1 MGSGDEALQ
10 HQVQGL
16 QGLVEEG
23 LCREV
28 EKVRQLLSPSRWD
41 RGPRPA
47 TGPGGAGLLVLV
59 VPVPAHFPGQAAHLR
74 VHTMPRSSLMSPF
87 GSWGGWDGAV
97 WDPPRG
103 TGFSVAKGSSLPV
116 GLTSRAMPI
125 GPVLR
130 ELYAGVLPQ
139 LNIRGCHPE
148 MFSTLYRRASYL
160 PFALVLANDAA
171 GPDFRASHLRP
182 PILLLGLLR
191 EGAGLPCIRAHGS
204 RALGLWPRTPWVP
217 WGTRFSSPSPLSL
230 PENSSQG
237 GGGHRLGENRSP
249 LPGTGSRSLGKPV

>member
-1 MGSGDEALQ
+1 MQGGGEGQAVAEPLQVGQRAEAC
-10 HQVQGL
+10 H
-16 QGLVEEG
+16 
-23 LCREV
+23 RA
-28 EKVRQLLSPSRWD
+28 
-41 RGPRPA
+41 RGCWPFSAGGARARTLPRPGCTLA
-47 TGPGGAGLLVLV
+47 CPHHAQEFPHVPIWQLGRLGRGSVGPS
-59 VPVPAHFPGQAAHLR
+59 Q
-74 VHTMPRSSLMSPF
+74 
-87 GSWGGWDGAV
+87 
-97 WDPPRG
+97 G

-148 MFSTLYRRASYL
+148 MFSMLYRRASYL

-191 EGAGLPCIRAHGS
+191 EGVGLPCIRAHGS

>member
-28 EKVRQLLSPSRWD
+28 EKVRQLLSPFRWD

-59 VPVPAHFPGQAAHLR
+59 VPVPTHFPGQAAHLR

-97 WDPPRG
+97 WDPPRAQV
-103 TGFSVAKGSSLPV
+103 SQW
-116 GLTSRAMPI
+116 
-125 GPVLR
+125 LR
-130 ELYAGVLPQ
+130 EVHSQ
-139 LNIRGCHPE
+139 
-148 MFSTLYRRASYL
+148 
-160 PFALVLANDAA
+160 
-171 GPDFRASHLRP
+171 
-182 PILLLGLLR
+182 
-191 EGAGLPCIRAHGS
+191 
-204 RALGLWPRTPWVP
+204 
-217 WGTRFSSPSPLSL
+217 WG
-230 PENSSQG
+230 
-237 GGGHRLGENRSP
+237 
-249 LPGTGSRSLGKPV
+249 